1 MSQPVK
7 IQGYISF
14 PRQKLSDSEKTDH
27 WYKKNIDFAEH
38 LLTSDVNLRSN
49 FKNKKVNYNLRA
61 NVISS
66 KDFAE
71 YRHVCGVIRGL
82 THAEQLVK
90 DLVQKMEYSDE

>member
-1 MSQPVK
+1 MTTQALQYLAKEVD
-7 IQGYISF
+7 
-14 PRQKLSDSEKTDH
+14 KLRGDQ
-27 WYKKNIDFAEH
+27 IAFLAGGG
-38 LLTSDVNLRSN
+38 
-49 FKNKKVNYNLRA
+49 A
-61 NVISS
+61 

>member
-1 MSQPVK
+1 VNTQTFQYLVSEVD
-7 IQGYISF
+7 
-14 PRQKLSDSEKTDH
+14 KLRRDQVT
-27 WYKKNIDFAEH
+27 FLAGGG
-38 LLTSDVNLRSN
+38 
-49 FKNKKVNYNLRA
+49 A
-61 NVISS
+61 

>member
-1 MSQPVK
+1 VSNQTF
-7 IQGYISF
+7 GYLASEID
-14 PRQKLSDSEKTDH
+14 KLRRDQVT
-27 WYKKNIDFAEH
+27 FLAGGG
-38 LLTSDVNLRSN
+38 
-49 FKNKKVNYNLRA
+49 A
-61 NVISS
+61 

>member
-1 MSQPVK
+1 MSTQAFQYLATE
-7 IQGYISF
+7 ID
-14 PRQKLSDSEKTDH
+14 KLRGNQVT
-27 WYKKNIDFAEH
+27 FLAGGG
-38 LLTSDVNLRSN
+38 
-49 FKNKKVNYNLRA
+49 A
-61 NVISS
+61 

>member
-1 MSQPVK
+1 VSNQTF
-7 IQGYISF
+7 GY
-14 PRQKLSDSEKTDH
+14 LASE
-27 WYKKNIDFAEH
+27 IDK
-38 LLTSDVNLRSN
+38 LRSN
-49 FKNKKVNYNLRA
+49 QVTFLA
-61 NVISS
+61 GGGA